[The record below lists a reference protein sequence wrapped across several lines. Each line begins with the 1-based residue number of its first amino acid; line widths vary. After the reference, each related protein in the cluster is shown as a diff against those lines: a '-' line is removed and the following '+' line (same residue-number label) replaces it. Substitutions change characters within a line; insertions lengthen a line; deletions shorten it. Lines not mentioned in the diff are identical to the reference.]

1 MTLVNLLFN
10 FSLLL
15 SILIAPCLVL
25 LAYWYRKQLDQ
36 TLLVWKKPEMVIVTI
51 TFSIV
56 ALILFIVGISCFF
69 THWGFVESIQIDK
82 ISQLFFQQIGLTCML
97 LLGALSLIYVAIRM
111 LFVQII
117 TQDGIVINDRLLRVP
132 DVRQLIEWHEI
143 SDYYLAS
150 DYPNVIFTLIIQ
162 QEALK
167 FTRTTLSV
175 PVYVRDEF
183 ETLLETKMFSAS
195 AVEARSQ
202 ISKHRFSKN

>member
-1 MTLVNLLFN
+1 
-10 FSLLL
+10 
-15 SILIAPCLVL
+15 
-25 LAYWYRKQLDQ
+25 
-36 TLLVWKKPEMVIVTI
+36 
-51 TFSIV
+51 
-56 ALILFIVGISCFF
+56 
-69 THWGFVESIQIDK
+69 
-82 ISQLFFQQIGLTCML
+82 ML